1 MVNHFLKAVCFAIRY
16 GSIDTWSEMDQAL
29 GDSEA
34 TSLGSSSRTQVRS
47 NSAAWCLF
55 FLGGRNY
62 ETIFDDVLVRDDL
75 DICRDISV
83 LLLGFDEIR
92 APTKYP
98 RTLSSPLIDLGWK
111 RSFGINIEI
120 WGRYKGPLQLW
131 FNHLPLIFWLVVWN
145 HGILWLSIYWECHH
159 PNWRA
164 YFSEG

>member
-98 RTLSSPLIDLGWK
+98 RTLS
-111 RSFGINIEI
+111 
-120 WGRYKGPLQLW
+120 
-131 FNHLPLIFWLVVWN
+131 
-145 HGILWLSIYWECHH
+145 
-159 PNWRA
+159 
-164 YFSEG
+164 

>member
-1 MVNHFLKAVCFAIRY
+1 
-16 GSIDTWSEMDQAL
+16 MDQAL

-120 WGRYKGPLQLW
+120 WGRYKGPLQL
-131 FNHLPLIFWLVVWN
+131 
-145 HGILWLSIYWECHH
+145 
-159 PNWRA
+159 
-164 YFSEG
+164 